1 MIKKRVSNKSQ
12 NELFVKSFLSVA
24 AVFLLIF
31 SVEGKEVKK
40 EKYIFAMLKNK
51 NIYKKTVLL

>member
-12 NELFVKSFLSVA
+12 NELFVKSFLSVV

-31 SVEGKEVKK
+31 SVEGKKVKK
-40 EKYIFAMLKNK
+40 EKYIFAMLKK
-51 NIYKKTVLL
+51 

>member
-1 MIKKRVSNKSQ
+1 MIKKKVSNKSQ
-12 NELFVKSFLSVA
+12 NELFVKSFLSVV

-40 EKYIFAMLKNK
+40 EKYIFSKRNK
-51 NIYKKTVLL
+51 RVIGLE